1 MRLLPFISLASAL
14 ALFAAP
20 ALGAQEPA
28 TSILSQVP
36 QGALDAARNQ
46 LLLDEP
52 GDGTVQARGSNWK
65 ASFGDGGFEYTPFL
79 GSDAPR
85 NFPVQL
91 ALSGVTLGGEQ
102 LSLAVPG
109 TPELQGSSVTMDRA
123 ALREVYHLDYETVE
137 QTFVF
142 DALPAAGP
150 MRLSID
156 VTTDLEMQSFEGGW
170 SFFHERGH
178 VVYGSATAIDA
189 DGRRLGLEQ
198 VRTPSGFEIVVPE
211 DFVQSAALPLV
222 VDPILSTFMV
232 TDGNVNRIDADV
244 AYDEINGVYMIVYE
258 ELFSLFD
265 HDVVSVFYSP
275 SIGTVNGVSGIDISS
290 QRWDDP
296 RIASCYFRET
306 FLCVA
311 VRGTII
317 GSREVWGRTRSAQTG
332 SRGPKFEISS
342 GVGDHSHADV
352 GGYGNDVASP
362 YSFVVVWQRSGN
374 AAQTQPD
381 IVTQGVSHTSGLT
394 GGVRSI
400 ANVNGQADRHPSISQ
415 SSGTPGLNSS
425 QHEYMIVW
433 ERVVAPGNR
442 DIWARV
448 IERDNTTTG
457 HPRYRAYSFSDALD
471 PDVSAQQRGTLSS
484 GPIYVIVFERRVGSD
499 YDIFAVVASNGDA
512 DNARNISVM
521 QDVAVQD
528 EQADPHVAFEGD
540 DYLISYA
547 SEGAS
552 GGFDV
557 YYTALNVV
565 SDGNENRT
573 GLSER
578 RESFRVPDGSLRS
591 NAITA
596 SGLTGSGSAEGGLA
610 VWVANGSSGTDGDVG
625 AAVVENQLRSVV
637 GSQYCGANANSTG
650 SSAWITAVKTSQV
663 PSGDL
668 QLRVSDLPPGE
679 FGIFVT
685 SQGNGVTP
693 NAGGSAGNLCVS
705 GAIGRFN
712 ASVGM
717 SSVNGTRN
725 HFIGLGSLP
734 TPTGTTS
741 AQIGETWNFQ
751 YWTRD
756 MVNGSATSNY
766 SNAIAVSFI

>member
-1 MRLLPFISLASAL
+1 MAFV
-14 ALFAAP
+14 AAP
-20 ALGAQEPA
+20 VLGAQESA
-28 TSILSQVP
+28 TSVISEVP
-36 QGALDAARNQ
+36 QGALEAARAQ

-85 NFPVQL
+85 NFPIEL
-91 ALSGVTLGGEQ
+91 TLSDVTLGGEHLA
-102 LSLAVPG
+102 LSAPDA
-109 TPELQGSSVTMDRA
+109 PALQGTQVTLDRTA
-123 ALREVYHLDYETVE
+123 VREVYHLDYETVE

-142 DALPAAGP
+142 DTLPASGS

-156 VTTDLEMQSFEGGW
+156 VTTDLEMQPFDGGW

-178 VVYGSATAIDA
+178 VVYGAATAIDA
-189 DGRRLGLEQ
+189 DGRRLDLEQ
-198 VRTPSGFEIVVPE
+198 VRTASGFEIVVPR
-211 DFVQSAALPLV
+211 DFVQTAALPLV
-222 VDPILSTFMV
+222 VDPVLSTFMV

-244 AYDEINGVYMIVYE
+244 AYDEINGVFMIVYE
-258 ELFSLFD
+258 ELFSLLD
-265 HDVVSVFYSP
+265 HDVVSVFYTP
-275 SIGTVNGVSGIDISS
+275 STGLVNGVSSIDISN

-311 VRGTII
+311 ARGALL
-317 GSREVWGRTRSAQTG
+317 GSREIWGRTRSAETG
-332 SRGPKFEISS
+332 FRGPKFEISS
-342 GVGDHSHADV
+342 GSGDHSHPDV
-352 GGYGNDVASP
+352 GGYGNDSGSP

-381 IVTQGVSHTSGLT
+381 IVTQAVAHTSSLT
-394 GGVRSI
+394 GSVVNI

-415 SSGTPGLNSS
+415 SSGTPNLDASD
-425 QHEYMIVW
+425 HEYMIVW
-433 ERVVAPGNR
+433 ERVESSTNR

-448 IERDNTTTG
+448 IERHNSTTG

-471 PDVSAQQRGTLSS
+471 PDVSAQDRGVHSS
-484 GPIYVIVFERRVGSD
+484 GPIYVIVFERRIGAD
-499 YDIFAVVASNGDA
+499 YDIFAVVARNSEA
-512 DNARNISVM
+512 DNARNVSVM

-547 SEGAS
+547 TEGAG

-557 YYTALNVV
+557 HYTALNVV
-565 SDGNENRT
+565 SDGNELRT

-578 RESFRVPDGSLRS
+578 RESLRALDGSLRA

-596 SGLTGSGSAEGGLA
+596 SGLTSQGFTEGGLA

-625 AAVVENQLRSVV
+625 AAVVENQTRDVV

-650 SSAWITAVKTSQV
+650 RSAWISAYKGSQNPV
-663 PSGDL
+663 GL
-668 QLRVSDLPPGE
+668 LELRVSDLPPGE
-679 FGIFVT
+679 FGIYVT

-693 NAGGSAGNLCVS
+693 GAGGSAGNLCVS

-717 SSVNGTRN
+717 SSVTGRRID
-725 HFIGLGSLP
+725 FVELGSLP

-741 AQIGETWNFQ
+741 AQSGQTWNFQ

-756 MVNGSATSNY
+756 MVSGSATSNY
-766 SNAIAVSFI
+766 SNAIAVSFL